1 LCLEDHVF
9 QAFPFPAVM
18 PAPTNSLRFPYERVL
33 LQRTKLA
40 YVHLGHMLTDAKRD
54 RAARVFGYVAI
65 WLPEEL
71 VILYLQE
78 GEVVNAT
85 RTMTTARSEAA
96 AIGEALAAVP
106 HEAELGEICFHE
118 CADEQL
124 ACMFQTL
131 TTPPEAWPAELD
143 PTDRAALFPYLMSTT
158 FDGTV
163 EVRSGGLVNYLVVRD
178 GEVERAFLWGRTTA
192 DPAEAIEKLF
202 ADSRGAPMTVRRW
215 AIPPAL
221 PVQASPG
228 LIRGYRELANSLV
241 KRLIAAGQESAPVIA
256 EQARVKLVSTHTA
269 LEHFTIGER
278 PMRDP
283 SEDVELVTTAIAVW
297 MSELIWA
304 AMDQAEQTPE
314 QLLGE
319 VTRERRH
326 MFQSAGFF
334 DRLPWAVEW

>member
-1 LCLEDHVF
+1 
-9 QAFPFPAVM
+9 M
-18 PAPTNSLRFPYERVL
+18 PTNSLRFPYERVL

-40 YVHLGHMLTDAKRD
+40 YVHLRHLLTDAKRD
-54 RAARVFGYVAI
+54 RSARVFGYVAI
-65 WLPEEL
+65 WLPDEL
-71 VILYLQE
+71 VVLYLQE

-85 RTMTTARSEAA
+85 RTSPEKSEAA
-96 AIGEALAAVP
+96 PIGEALTAVP
-106 HEAELGEICFHE
+106 PEPELGEICFHE

-131 TTPPEAWPAELD
+131 TTPPEPWPAELT
-143 PTDRAALFPYLMSTT
+143 PGDRAALFPYLMSTT

-163 EVRSGGLVNYLVVRD
+163 EVVAGGLVNYLIVRD
-178 GEVERAFLWGRTTA
+178 GEVERAFVWGRSVVT
-192 DPAEAIEKLF
+192 PEEGIEKVF
-202 ADSRGAPMTVRRW
+202 SDQRGGPISVRRW
-215 AIPPAL
+215 PVPPAL

-228 LIRGYRELANSLV
+228 LIRGYRDLANTLV
-241 KRLIAAGQESAPVIA
+241 KRLIEAGQESAPVIA
-256 EQARVKLVSTHTA
+256 EQARRKLLDAHPA
-269 LEHFTIGER
+269 LASFGIGDR

-304 AMDQAEQTPE
+304 AMDQAEKTPE

-326 MFQSAGFF
+326 MFEAAGFF

>member
-1 LCLEDHVF
+1 
-9 QAFPFPAVM
+9 M

-85 RTMTTARSEAA
+85 RTVTGLKSEAA

-106 HEAELGEICFHE
+106 PEPELGEICFHE

-131 TTPPEAWPAELD
+131 TTPPEPWPTELD
-143 PTDRAALFPYLMSTT
+143 PTEKTALFPYLMSTT

-163 EVRSGGLVNYLVVRD
+163 EVRSAGLTNYLIMRD
-178 GEVERAFLWGRTTA
+178 GEVERAFVWGRSNVGPQDA
-192 DPAEAIEKLF
+192 VENLF
-202 ADSRGAPMTVRRW
+202 ADARGGQLAVRRW
-215 AIPPAL
+215 PISPAL

-241 KRLIAAGQESAPVIA
+241 KRLIASGQESAPVIA
-256 EQARVKLVSTHTA
+256 EQARMKLVATHPA

-278 PMRDP
+278 PMKDP
-283 SEDVELVTTAIAVW
+283 SEDAELVTSAVAVW

-304 AMDQAEQTPE
+304 AMDQGEQTPE
-314 QLLGE
+314 ELLSE

>member
-1 LCLEDHVF
+1 LCLEDSLF
-9 QAFPFPAVM
+9 QAFPFPAFM
-18 PAPTNSLRFPYERVL
+18 PGPTNSLRFPYERVL

-40 YVHLGHMLTDAKRD
+40 YVHLRHLLTDAKRD
-54 RAARVFGYVAI
+54 RSARVFGYVAI
-65 WLPEEL
+65 WLPDEL

-85 RTMTTARSEAA
+85 RTNAEKSEPA
-96 AIGEALAAVP
+96 AIGEALTAVP
-106 HEAELGEICFHE
+106 QEAELGEICFHE

-124 ACMFQTL
+124 ACMFQSL
-131 TTPPEAWPAELD
+131 TTPSEPWPAEVS
-143 PTDRAALFPYLMSTT
+143 PTEKAALFPYLMSTT

-163 EVRSGGLVNYLVVRD
+163 EVRSGGLVNYLIVRD
-178 GEVERAFLWGRTTA
+178 GEVERAFVWGRTTVTP
-192 DPAEAIEKLF
+192 DEGVEKLF
-202 ADSRGAPMTVRRW
+202 SDQRGGQIAVRRW
-215 AIPPAL
+215 PVSPAL

-228 LIRGYRELANSLV
+228 LIRGYRELANTLV
-241 KRLIAAGQESAPVIA
+241 KRLIASGQESAPVIA
-256 EQARVKLVSTHTA
+256 EQARRKLVADHPA
-269 LEHFTIGER
+269 LEHFTIGDR

-304 AMDQAEQTPE
+304 AMDQGEQTPE

>member
-1 LCLEDHVF
+1 
-9 QAFPFPAVM
+9 M

-40 YVHLGHMLTDAKRD
+40 YVHLRHLLTDAKRD

-65 WLPEEL
+65 WLPDEL

-85 RTMTTARSEAA
+85 RTSPERSEPAP
-96 AIGEALAAVP
+96 IGEALAAVP
-106 HEAELGEICFHE
+106 QEPELGEICFHE

-131 TTPPEAWPAELD
+131 TTPPEPWPSELQ
-143 PTDRAALFPYLMSTT
+143 PTDRATLFPYLMSTT

-163 EVRSGGLVNYLVVRD
+163 EVVTGGMVNYLIVRD
-178 GEVERAFLWGRTTA
+178 GDVERAFVWGRSTVT
-192 DPAEAIEKLF
+192 PEEAIDKVF
-202 ADSRGAPMTVRRW
+202 GDARGGTPSVRRW
-215 AIPPAL
+215 PVSPAL

-228 LIRGYRELANSLV
+228 LIRGYRELANTLV
-241 KRLIAAGQESAPVIA
+241 KRLVEGGQESAATIA
-256 EQARVKLVSTHTA
+256 EQARRKLVDAHPA
-269 LEHFTIGER
+269 LAHFGIGDR

-283 SEDVELVTTAIAVW
+283 AEDVELVTTAIAVW
-297 MSELIWA
+297 VSELIWA
-304 AMDQAEQTPE
+304 AMDQAEHTPE

-326 MFQSAGFF
+326 MFEAAGFF

>member
-1 LCLEDHVF
+1 
-9 QAFPFPAVM
+9 M

-85 RTMTTARSEAA
+85 RTATTARSEAA

-131 TTPPEAWPAELD
+131 TTPPEAWPTELD

-178 GEVERAFLWGRTTA
+178 GEVERAFVWGRTNG
-192 DPAEAIEKLF
+192 DPADGVEKLF
-202 ADSRGAPMTVRRW
+202 SDPRGAPMTVRRW
-215 AIPPAL
+215 PISPAL

-256 EQARVKLVSTHTA
+256 EQARVKLVPIHTA

-283 SEDVELVTTAIAVW
+283 SEDVELVTTAVAVW

-314 QLLGE
+314 QLLAE

>member
-1 LCLEDHVF
+1 
-9 QAFPFPAVM
+9 M
-18 PAPTNSLRFPYERVL
+18 PAATNSLRFPYERVL

-40 YVHLGHMLTDAKRD
+40 YVHLRHLLTDAKRD

-65 WLPEEL
+65 WLPDEL
-71 VILYLQE
+71 VVLYLQE

-85 RTMTTARSEAA
+85 RTSPEGSTPAP
-96 AIGEALAAVP
+96 IGEALAAVP
-106 HEAELGEICFHE
+106 QEAELGEICFHE

-131 TTPPEAWPAELD
+131 TTPPEPWPGELT
-143 PTDRAALFPYLMSTT
+143 PSDRDRLFPYLMSTT

-163 EVRSGGLVNYLVVRD
+163 EVVSGGLVNYLIVRD
-178 GEVERAFLWGRTTA
+178 GEVERAFVWGRAAVTPEEGVEKIFSDHRA
-192 DPAEAIEKLF
+192 GAI
-202 ADSRGAPMTVRRW
+202 SVRRW
-215 AIPPAL
+215 PVPPAL

-228 LIRGYRELANSLV
+228 LIKGYRELANTLV
-241 KRLIAAGQESAPVIA
+241 KRLIASGQESAPVIA
-256 EQARVKLVSTHTA
+256 EHARKKLLGDHPA
-269 LEHFTIGER
+269 LASFTIGDR

-283 SEDVELVTTAIAVW
+283 SEDVEMVTTAIAVW

-304 AMDQAEQTPE
+304 AMDQAQQTPE

-326 MFQSAGFF
+326 MFEAAGFF

>member
-1 LCLEDHVF
+1 
-9 QAFPFPAVM
+9 M

-40 YVHLGHMLTDAKRD
+40 YVHLRHLLTDAKRD
-54 RAARVFGYVAI
+54 RSARVFGYVAI
-65 WLPEEL
+65 WLPDEL

-85 RTMTTARSEAA
+85 RTSPEKSEAA

-106 HEAELGEICFHE
+106 QEPELGEICFHE

-131 TTPPEAWPAELD
+131 TTPPEPWPAEVN
-143 PTDRAALFPYLMSTT
+143 PRDRAGLFPYLMSTT

-163 EVRSGGLVNYLVVRD
+163 QVVAGGLISYLIVRD
-178 GEVERAFLWGRTTA
+178 GEVERAFVWGRSAVTPEEGVDKIFA
-192 DPAEAIEKLF
+192 EHRGDPI
-202 ADSRGAPMTVRRW
+202 SVRRW
-215 AIPPAL
+215 PVPPAL

-228 LIRGYRELANSLV
+228 LIRGYRDVANALV
-241 KRLIAAGQESAPVIA
+241 KRLSESGQESAPAIA
-256 EQARVKLVSTHTA
+256 EQARKKLLPVHPA
-269 LEHFTIGER
+269 LAHFTIGER

-283 SEDVELVTTAIAVW
+283 SEDADLVTTAIAVW
-297 MSELIWA
+297 LSEIIWA
-304 AMDQAEQTPE
+304 GMDQGKQTPE

-334 DRLPWAVEW
+334 DRLPWEVEW

>member
-1 LCLEDHVF
+1 
-9 QAFPFPAVM
+9 M

-54 RAARVFGYVAI
+54 RGARVFGYVAI

-85 RTMTTARSEAA
+85 RTVTTARSEAA

-131 TTPPEAWPAELD
+131 TTPPEAWPTELD

-163 EVRSGGLVNYLVVRD
+163 EVRSGGHVNYLIVRD
-178 GEVERAFLWGRTTA
+178 GEVERAFLLGRTSA
-192 DPAEAIEKLF
+192 DQGDGVEKLF
-202 ADSRGAPMTVRRW
+202 ADPRVSAMTVRRW
-215 AIPPAL
+215 PIPPAL

-241 KRLIAAGQESAPVIA
+241 KRLVAAGQESAPVIA

-304 AMDQAEQTPE
+304 AMDQGEQTPE
-314 QLLGE
+314 ELLSE

-334 DRLPWAVEW
+334 ERLPWAVEW

>member
-1 LCLEDHVF
+1 
-9 QAFPFPAVM
+9 M
-18 PAPTNSLRFPYERVL
+18 PAPTHSLRFPYERVL

-40 YVHLGHMLTDAKRD
+40 YVHLRHLLTDAKRD
-54 RAARVFGYVAI
+54 RSARVFGYVAI
-65 WLPEEL
+65 WLPDEL

-85 RTMTTARSEAA
+85 RKSPDRSEAA
-96 AIGEALAAVP
+96 PIGEALAAVP
-106 HEAELGEICFHE
+106 PEPELGEICFHE

-131 TTPPEAWPAELD
+131 TTRPEPWPAELE
-143 PTDRAALFPYLMSTT
+143 PGDRAALFPYLMSTT

-163 EVRSGGLVNYLVVRD
+163 EVVSGGLVNYLIVRD
-178 GEVERAFLWGRTTA
+178 GEVERAFVWGRSAVT
-192 DPAEAIEKLF
+192 PQEAVEKVF
-202 ADSRGAPMTVRRW
+202 ADQRSGPISVRRW
-215 AIPPAL
+215 PVPPAL

-228 LIRGYRELANSLV
+228 LIRGYRELANTLV
-241 KRLIAAGQESAPVIA
+241 KRLIDAGQESAPVIA
-256 EQARVKLVSTHTA
+256 EQARRKLLVNHSA
-269 LEHFTIGER
+269 LANFAIGER

-283 SEDVELVTTAIAVW
+283 SEDAELVTAAIAVW

-326 MFQSAGFF
+326 MFEAAGFF
-334 DRLPWAVEW
+334 ARLPWVVEW